1 MLGFIEEAKSEG
13 AKLITGGG
21 SPPSVDKGY
30 FVQPT
35 VFEVE
40 PSERPRFDAHDRF
53 HARLLLHR
61 VPAAACADTRPLL
74 ALICV
79 VVADHSIW
87 KDEVFG
93 PVLGVKSFSTEEEA
107 IALANDTSYGLAAN
121 VFSKDDDRGNRVASR
136 LRAGKV
142 FQNQSTFNFPG
153 ISQHGYKK
161 SGLGTEGGLVGLLE
175 YLEIKSVAKNKGT
188 NRPANFMREV
198 ATAEATARL

>member
-79 VVADHSIW
+79 AVADHSIW

-121 VFSKDDDRGNRVASR
+121 VFSKDDDRGNRVDVNFRRITFELDELFGKKVRARSR
-136 LRAGKV
+136 LSRRIRFRFARRSPRA
-142 FQNQSTFNFPG
+142 PRRLARR
-153 ISQHGYKK
+153 
-161 SGLGTEGGLVGLLE
+161 SGC
-175 YLEIKSVAKNKGT
+175 
-188 NRPANFMREV
+188 
-198 ATAEATARL
+198 ARCSCRIRTPTPRSRRTT